1 MGRGRDPDRPDNP
14 VEPDQARTHGND
26 LEAVEV
32 HRSTDGGGTG
42 VRTGQESADGYY
54 EGIPSQN
61 LPPMAFEDMPEP
73 LSLRKVLGPSVIL
86 TGLGVGSGEYIIWPF
101 VAANVGIAMLWA
113 ALVGVT
119 LQFFINMEI
128 ERYTLATGE
137 TAVSGFARYWKPFGI
152 IFCLLAVIPFVFPGW
167 ATGAITI
174 LTFLTPLGE
183 GAIPY
188 VAIVALIAMGIA
200 LTVSPVVYNTIEK
213 AEFFKVGLTIVFLL
227 IAIFAVLIP
236 RGGAVADLGSVVT
249 NFGTIRTSE
258 VVSVATILAALV
270 FAGAGGAINL
280 VQSNYIRD
288 KGFGMGTYI
297 PRIVSPI
304 TGEEVAAPATG
315 SMLRQDD
322 TNLDRWNRWWRVANI
337 EQFITFWAV
346 CIFSIGTF
354 SLIAYATVFGQN
366 FEAADFTF
374 IQAEGEALSRIV
386 GGWFGTFFWLFGF
399 LSLLLTALGII
410 DNISRLVAD
419 ALKTVYLTN
428 SSISESRIYF
438 IVVWGMIAVG
448 TAILLAGLDT
458 PLFLLVLSSVL
469 NGFVMVLYIILLMV
483 LNRGGLP
490 DAIKLKGVRLGMM
503 VVCLLFFGFFAGWL
517 IVAQVQGFLAA

>member
-1 MGRGRDPDRPDNP
+1 MGRGRDRDPDRSM
-14 VEPDQARTHGND
+14 EPDDALRRDGTAQA
-26 LEAVEV
+26 
-32 HRSTDGGGTG
+32 TD
-42 VRTGQESADGYY
+42 EYY
-54 EGIPSQN
+54 EGAPSRN
-61 LPPMAFEDMPEP
+61 LPPMPFKDMPEP
-73 LSLRKVLGPSVIL
+73 LSLRKLLGPSVIL
-86 TGLGVGSGEYIIWPF
+86 AGIGVGSGEYILWPF
-101 VAANVGIAMLWA
+101 IAANVGIAMLWA
-113 ALVGVT
+113 AIVGVT
-119 LQFFINMEI
+119 LQFFINMEV

-152 IFCLLAVIPFVFPGW
+152 IFCILAVVPFVFPGW

-188 VAIVALIAMGIA
+188 VSIIALIAMGIA
-200 LTVSPVVYNTIEK
+200 LTLSPVVYNTVEK

-236 RGGAVADLGSVVT
+236 RGDALADLGSVVT
-249 NFGTIRTSE
+249 NFGRIQTSE
-258 VVSVATILAALV
+258 AVGIAAILSALV

-288 KGFGMGTYI
+288 KGFGMGYYI

-315 SMLRQDD
+315 SMIRQDEA
-322 TNLDRWNRWWRVANI
+322 NLERWNRWWRVANI
-337 EQFITFWAV
+337 EQFVTFWVV

-354 SLIAYATVFGQN
+354 SLLAYATLFGQDLG
-366 FEAADFTF
+366 AADFSF
-374 IQAEGEALSRIV
+374 IQAEGEALKNIV

-399 LSLLLTALGII
+399 FSLLLTALGII
-410 DNISRLVAD
+410 DNICRLVAD
-419 ALKTVYLTN
+419 ALKTIYLTN
-428 SSISESRIYF
+428 SSISESRVYF
-438 IVVWGMIAVG
+438 IAVWLMVAVG
-448 TAILLAGLDT
+448 SAILLAGFDQ

-483 LNRGGLP
+483 INRGALP
-490 DAIKLKGVRLGMM
+490 DAIKLKGARLAIM
-503 VVCLLFFGFFAGWL
+503 VVCLLFFGFFVGWL
-517 IVAQVQGFLAA
+517 IIAQVQGFLGG